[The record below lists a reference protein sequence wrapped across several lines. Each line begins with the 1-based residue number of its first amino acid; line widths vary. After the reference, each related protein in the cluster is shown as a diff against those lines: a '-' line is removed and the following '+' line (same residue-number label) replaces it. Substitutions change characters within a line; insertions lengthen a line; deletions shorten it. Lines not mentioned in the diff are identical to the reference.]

1 MDDNFHD
8 NAAMPMDGRQQ
19 QQHSP
24 SLSSHDED
32 DDAVDVHLATEAD
45 LLYNDSIQLSS
56 DHIPIW
62 MGTYLRLAKW
72 KGLSPNIVTKQVK
85 SSKAYTAKL
94 IITLIGFIF
103 GFVLCFIEIGDSMK
117 INQCAGK

>member
-8 NAAMPMDGRQQ
+8 NNAAMPMDG

-45 LLYNDSIQLSS
+45 LLYNDSIQLS

-94 IITLIGFIF
+94 TITIIGFIF
-103 GFVLCFIEIGDSMK
+103 GFVLCFIEIGGSMK
-117 INQCAGK
+117 INQCAVK

>member
-8 NAAMPMDGRQQ
+8 NAAMPMDGQ

-24 SLSSHDED
+24 SISSHDED

-45 LLYNDSIQLSS
+45 LLYKSQLSS